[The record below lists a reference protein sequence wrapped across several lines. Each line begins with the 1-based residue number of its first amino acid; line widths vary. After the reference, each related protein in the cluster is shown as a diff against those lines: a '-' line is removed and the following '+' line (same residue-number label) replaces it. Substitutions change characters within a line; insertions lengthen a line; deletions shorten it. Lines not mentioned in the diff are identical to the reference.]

1 MKAQDIAPAC
11 IAVAGVGLRAAL
23 SYFAWGPRLAERV
36 ELSTPLH
43 SIFTIA
49 EGFHLKK
56 MGMSPYTGSAFHAP
70 PLVLPLLSPFTDIG
84 DLSSVLPFIAFDL
97 ASAYLIYMI
106 AFTFCRLPKK
116 SKTGMKRISSSGW
129 SMYDIQT
136 GQLKEPAPNEAS
148 PASGLPDLCAA
159 LYFLNPFAIASCVA
173 GSLSGL
179 EALFILL
186 AIYGATVQKP
196 MLAAFG
202 AAGATY
208 MSALPL
214 VLCIPLMLL
223 LARGLEDCPLEYQ
236 PESRVRFTR

>member
-1 MKAQDIAPAC
+1 MEVR
-11 IAVAGVGLRAAL
+11 VAL
-23 SYFAWGPRLAERV
+23 
-36 ELSTPLH
+36 
-43 SIFTIA
+43 
-49 EGFHLKK
+49 
-56 MGMSPYTGSAFHAP
+56 GSE
-70 PLVLPLLSPFTDIG
+70 
-84 DLSSVLPFIAFDL
+84 
-97 ASAYLIYMI
+97 M
-106 AFTFCRLPKK
+106 
-116 SKTGMKRISSSGW
+116 W
-129 SMYDIQT
+129 
-136 GQLKEPAPNEAS
+136 APNVLTAKALGRRVLRSDGGS
-148 PASGLPDLCAA
+148 PESQNLGATGDPM
-159 LYFLNPFAIASCVA
+159 NGKSCVA

-236 PESRVRFTR
+236 PESRVRFTRGLGRLGVLRFAAALVGFALLLAYFSS